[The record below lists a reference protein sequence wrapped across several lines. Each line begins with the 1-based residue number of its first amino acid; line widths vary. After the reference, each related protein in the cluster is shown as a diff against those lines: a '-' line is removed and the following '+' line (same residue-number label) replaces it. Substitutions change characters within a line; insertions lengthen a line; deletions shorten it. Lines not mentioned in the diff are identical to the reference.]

1 MLSTYVGYFTG
12 KQCWYDSSG
21 AFFKWLRHLRK
32 STKDLRHLKIEEL
45 SGSCQETIITC
56 HMHAGWWVKNMN
68 NKLKVETRWQ
78 KWNLT
83 LWFKT
88 SVARKG
94 DTWHTHDFDTVALG
108 ATSKGQVSHSV
119 VKNGK
124 RQHKL
129 PQWGNEEQEVRNK
142 IWSKYLNIKPTR
154 ALSLLQ
160 LQPKEIQ
167 ELA

>member
-1 MLSTYVGYFTG
+1 MQACAKHYFWLMLSTYVGYFTG

-21 AFFKWLRHLRK
+21 AFLKWLRHLRK

-94 DTWHTHDFDTVALG
+94 DTWHTHVVTLILWHWAPLQKAKFHILWLKMENDS
-108 ATSKGQVSHSV
+108 TSYH
-119 VKNGK
+119 
-124 RQHKL
+124 
-129 PQWGNEEQEVRNK
+129 NEEMKSRK
-142 IWSKYLNIKPTR
+142 WGIKFGPNTWT
-154 ALSLLQ
+154 
-160 LQPKEIQ
+160 
-167 ELA
+167 